1 MSQDVPIPPNNG
13 AVLNIAQIIK
23 TVVSSAAEAEVHAAF
38 INAKEAVSMR
48 TTLWEMGHPQ
58 PPTPLQIDN
67 TTALGYINNNIKAK
81 GSKSWDM
88 KLHWLRDRKTLQQF
102 KFFWRPGP
110 TNDGDYY
117 TKHFSSSDHQA
128 KRPEILT
135 DREVLIRLRKL
146 QGLAPPI
153 FTTSERVC

>member
-1 MSQDVPIPPNNG
+1 
-13 AVLNIAQIIK
+13 
-23 TVVSSAAEAEVHAAF
+23 
-38 INAKEAVSMR
+38 
-48 TTLWEMGHPQ
+48 
-58 PPTPLQIDN
+58 
-67 TTALGYINNNIKAK
+67 
-81 GSKSWDM
+81 M

-135 DREVLIRLRKL
+135 DREVLIKLRKL